1 MVLRKKK
8 NPNSI
13 ITNLTDT
20 ELAENEVSVLK
31 FGLKHGL
38 LTWKRRVKW
47 LLLLRI
53 FGTKFY

>member
-31 FGLKHGL
+31 FGLKHEL